1 MRLDCG
7 VALEFSSDSGAGGL
21 MRIDEFSQQAGGVIE
36 VRRRPSFQLFTVSR
50 RSHEAELRA
59 AGLQS
64 MRGFG
69 ERLCVLRFWCGA
81 NLLHQDTGIV

>member
-1 MRLDCG
+1 
-7 VALEFSSDSGAGGL
+7 

-36 VRRRPSFQLFTVSR
+36 VREASESFQLFTVGR

-69 ERLCVLRFWCGA
+69 ERLCVLRF
-81 NLLHQDTGIV
+81 